1 MITITLRSVI
11 AKRLDFS
18 CKSPKQSM
26 KLHEQAVFRFGSFV
40 LVPSERTLLSDG
52 KPLAMTGKAF
62 DLLVTLVRHPGHLLT
77 KDELLQAV
85 WPGVVVEEVNL
96 SVNVSA
102 LRKVLG
108 AAPAGEWI
116 ETVPRQGYRFNA
128 AVEVGDV
135 ATTARIAPL
144 QEAPITGGSRW
155 ANRVPVFSRRR
166 VALLIGGFSA
176 AALAIVGGSHW
187 FRRPGTTQYSSV
199 AVLPFAVDGV
209 QSAYLADGVVE
220 GVINGLTRLRDLRVT
235 PRASAFRF
243 KDAAGDPAAA
253 GRALEAG
260 AVITGTL
267 SRNGDAVRLS
277 VELFDVAR
285 SAPVWSTAY
294 EVALADLPKLE
305 ARVLHDLAS
314 VLRDPLPGADGTG
327 PARHLTGDAQAYQA
341 YLQGRYLWNQRSEAS
356 LQSAIALFNRAI
368 ELDPRFALA
377 HAALADTHTTLGYL
391 GYVAPSGT
399 FPVARPYA
407 LKALELD
414 PSLAQAH
421 ASLAYIKFYFD
432 WDWEGAR
439 QEFSRA
445 LELNP
450 NDPVSHQWYAVY
462 LLASGQPDRAFV
474 EVQVAHRLDP
484 LSLAI
489 NTDIGFHHYY
499 NGRYAEAVSQLRSVL
514 AMKSDFL
521 LAHLWLARVLLAMRQ
536 FDAALAE
543 TALAEAKA
551 RDWSV
556 LVAARGFTYGMAGMT
571 REAQAVLRE
580 LEALSRQRFVT
591 SYGMALVH
599 AGLRQIDEAF
609 RWLDRAF
616 DERSHW
622 LVWLRLDPRW
632 KSLHS
637 DPRFAAL
644 VSKIGYPT

>member
-1 MITITLRSVI
+1 
-11 AKRLDFS
+11 
-18 CKSPKQSM
+18 M
-26 KLHEQAVFRFGSFV
+26 KPHEQAVFRFGDFV
-40 LVPSERTLLSDG
+40 LVPGERLLLRDG
-52 KPLAMTGKAF
+52 KPLALTGKAF
-62 DLLVTLVRHPGHLLT
+62 DLLVTLVRQAGHLLT
-77 KDELLQAV
+77 KDELLSAV
-85 WPGVVVEEVNL
+85 WPNVVVEEVNL

-108 AAPAGEWI
+108 TAPGAVEWI

-128 AVEVGDV
+128 AVQVGDL
-135 ATTARIAPL
+135 ATTQLAPPAEIALSPVVEGAARVA
-144 QEAPITGGSRW
+144 G
-155 ANRVPVFSRRR
+155 VPPQLSRRSVAWLLGGLSATAVAVVAGAR
-166 VALLIGGFSA
+166 WLGGRAPYRSVALLPFTVDA
-176 AALAIVGGSHW
+176 APNI
-187 FRRPGTTQYSSV
+187 
-199 AVLPFAVDGV
+199 
-209 QSAYLADGVVE
+209 YLADGLVE
-220 GVINGLTRLRDLRVT
+220 GVINGLTRLPALRVT

-243 KDAAGDPAAA
+243 KDTIGDPVAA
-253 GRALEAG
+253 GRALDVA
-260 AVITGTL
+260 AVVTGSL
-267 SRNGDAVRLS
+267 SRSGDGIRLQ
-277 VELFDVAR
+277 VELVDVAR
-285 SAPVWSTAY
+285 SAQVWSTAY
-294 EVALADLPKLE
+294 QVAATDLPQLE
-305 ARVLHDLAS
+305 VRVMQDVAAAMQ
-314 VLRDPLPGADGTG
+314 VQLPGAERADL
-327 PARHLTGDAQAYQA
+327 ARQPTPHPQAYQA
-341 YLQGRYLWNQRSEAS
+341 YLQGRYLWNQRSETS
-356 LQSAIALFNRAI
+356 LQGAIAQFRRAI
-368 ELDPRFALA
+368 DLDTRFALA
-377 HAALADTHTTLGYL
+377 YAALADAHTTLGYL
-391 GYVAPSGT
+391 GYFTPVST
-399 FPVARPYA
+399 FPIARPYA

-421 ASLAYIKFYFD
+421 AALAYIKFYFD

-439 QEFSRA
+439 QEFARA
-445 LELNP
+445 IELNP
-450 NDPVSHQWYAVY
+450 NDSVSHQWYAVY
-462 LLASGQPDRAFV
+462 LLASGQPGQAFD
-474 EVQVAHRLDP
+474 EVQLAHRLDP

>member
-1 MITITLRSVI
+1 M
-11 AKRLDFS
+11 
-18 CKSPKQSM
+18 
-26 KLHEQAVFRFGSFV
+26 
-40 LVPSERTLLSDG
+40 
-52 KPLAMTGKAF
+52 
-62 DLLVTLVRHPGHLLT
+62 
-77 KDELLQAV
+77 

-108 AAPAGEWI
+108 AAPTGEWI

-135 ATTARIAPL
+135 ATASTMHGP
-144 QEAPITGGSRW
+144 PGGSDPSHLGGGPSR
-155 ANRVPVFSRRR
+155 AHLGPAALPRRR
-166 VALLIGGFSA
+166 AALLIGGIWQRPQPESSA
-176 AALAIVGGSHW
+176 GAGWDRPAAHRTPPSPCCPSPSTA
-187 FRRPGTTQYSSV
+187 P
-199 AVLPFAVDGV
+199 D
-209 QSAYLADGVVE
+209 AYLADGIVE
-220 GVINGLTRLRDLRVT
+220 GVINSLTRLRDLRVT

-253 GRALEAG
+253 GRALEFQCSRHG
-260 AVITGTL
+260 QAVTK
-267 SRNGDAVRLS
+267 RRRRQAR
-277 VELFDVAR
+277 VELVDVAR
-285 SAPVWSTAY
+285 NAQVWSTAY
-294 EVALADLPKLE
+294 EVALADLPKLQGRVT
-305 ARVLHDLAS
+305 ARSCQTCCAF
-314 VLRDPLPGADGTG
+314 RLPAQTA
-327 PARHLTGDAQAYQA
+327 PARGREPTAHAQAYQA
-341 YLQGRYLWNQRSEAS
+341 YLQGRYLWNQRSEPS
-356 LQSAIALFNRAI
+356 LQSAIAHFRRAI

-377 HAALADTHTTLGYL
+377 HAALADAHTSLGYL
-391 GYVAPSGT
+391 GYVAPAGT

-414 PSLAQAH
+414 PSLAPAH
-421 ASLAYIKFYFD
+421 AALAYIKFYFD

-445 LELNP
+445 IELNP

-462 LLASGQPDRAFV
+462 LLASGQPDRGFR

-521 LAHLWLARVLLAMRQ
+521 LAHLWLARALLESRVNLTKRSPRQ
-536 FDAALAE
+536 PSRRPRS
-543 TALAEAKA
+543 

-556 LVAARGFTYGMAGMT
+556 IVAARGFTYGVAGMT
-571 REAQAVLRE
+571 SEAQAVLRE
-580 LEALSRQRFVT
+580 MDALSRQRFVT
-591 SYGMALVH
+591 SYGVALVH
-599 AGLRQIDEAF
+599 AGLAQIDEAF
-609 RWLDRAF
+609 RWLDKAF

-632 KSLHS
+632 KSLRS
-637 DPRFAAL
+637 DPRFGTL
-644 VSKIGYPT
+644 VARIKYPA